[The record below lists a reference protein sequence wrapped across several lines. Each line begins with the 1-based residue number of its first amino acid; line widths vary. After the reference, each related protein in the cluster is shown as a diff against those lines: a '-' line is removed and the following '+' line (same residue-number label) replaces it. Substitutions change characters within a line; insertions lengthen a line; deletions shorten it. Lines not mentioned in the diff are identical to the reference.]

1 MKSINLA
8 LRFLL
13 ELCGL
18 AALAYWGYQTGNSNA
33 ASVVLAV
40 LAPLVMIVVWGA
52 FVAPRAR
59 VAVPKLAKAVL
70 GLAILLLTAL
80 ALADAGRPALA
91 IAFGIVATINAA
103 LMSLWDQ

>member
-8 LRFLL
+8 IRFAL

-18 AALAYWGYQTGNSNA
+18 AALAYWGYQTGNSTA
-33 ASVVLAV
+33 ASVVLAI
-40 LAPLVMIVVWGA
+40 LAPLVMIVIWGA
-52 FVAPRAR
+52 FVAPRSR
-59 VAVPKLAKAVL
+59 VAVPKPAKAML

-80 ALADAGRPALA
+80 ALADAGWPTLA
-91 IAFGIVATINAA
+91 IVFGIVATINAA